1 MPQKQVVQLGDG
13 DRQQLRLLLRKGK
26 ASARCLTRA
35 RILLSADDQL
45 TDAEITEQLDV
56 SLSLVYDVRHR
67 WAHAGW
73 RGAIQRQAQPPRPAA
88 RKLDGDGEAHLIAL
102 ACGAPPAGRAA
113 WTLRLL
119 ADRLVEL
126 QHADTLSHE
135 TVRTVLKKTN
145 SSRG

>member
-13 DRQQLRLLLRKGK
+13 DRQQLRSLLRKGK

-35 RILLSADDQL
+35 RVLLAAADQL
-45 TDAEITEQLDV
+45 TDEEIVEQLEV
-56 SLSLVYDVRHR
+56 SPSLVYDVRR
-67 WAHAGW
+67 RFVREGVPA
-73 RGAIQRQAQPPRPAA
+73 AIQRRPHPSRPAA

-102 ACGAPPAGRAA
+102 ACGTPPDGRAA

-119 ADRLVEL
+119 ADRMVEL
-126 QHADTLSHE
+126 KHADALSHE